1 MAPMTPENSKQAKK
15 EKKLKKKLARD
26 EFPLKS
32 DMLLN
37 EIKGSIGRDPD
48 SSMRRIMLL
57 AQELR
62 DLVETMGEMFEYLTG
77 YAPHHKLLWEKVKEI
92 RGMAKWVMHPIPP
105 DAMVDLGFL
114 KALQEQT
121 SVTPSHNATD
131 GARKR
136 EWGGGGEPEGGRIAV
151 AQTNISAAKAKAK
164 TTREDQGGDADR
176 ESGGASKENR
186 NEKQKGKGK
195 GKKKVTM
202 KIWGQDRYDDV
213 SPPAAELV
221 DGVFNIP
228 AFENEGLFPL
238 VLSPSPTP
246 ESWMES
252 SEGGRQPSREIDGSD
267 LETLEETPKD
277 GSSDEDGD
285 WMSEGP
291 SNEDGESQ
299 DCKMVRSDKDNGK
312 TASLA
317 LSRKHATLSQVHNEE
332 STDSDGGEEQGSGNE
347 MVAPESTNLKRKRE
361 GPSPEKEKKRVKF
374 DTLPP
379 WPMAS
384 TPCNHCVT
392 RHEPCQS
399 RQTGTCTNCQTR
411 KVKCQNTSVEEEVR
425 WGMIVYAARMAMKR
439 GRRQRTQPPTH
450 RVIDKAAVKG
460 NRRDGNG
467 PNAMEKEQ
475 ANMASVRNDSPTPI
489 TTRSQTR
496 RTGQSTAGDH
506 QVGRVEEMLAVGRE
520 SLLNRKMKAVPRAK
534 TQRLPA
540 KSAGDP
546 AFPSDATISMYTP
559 SGVSIGEW
567 VKDQSVHR
575 SVDVT
580 RTSGAA
586 NTQPPAA
593 SSVEGEIDILRKTAA
608 FLQREVAR
616 MNAKLETLSILG
628 GFDSRENLDRVVG
641 EIDGKMSTQASQE
654 ERRMENQLAQ
664 KDTALLNTMGKMVE
678 RATQPLATDL
688 RSVMVLAKE
697 TSGLLENHRKTTVD
711 RALVETE
718 AMLKKRVGTA
728 VSDAVSA
735 ERITVDERFSKLE
748 TLCEEAINLSHGRA
762 SIDKVREALE
772 DHKQWFIDEHQ
783 VDTKNMRQIAIDI
796 TQDAWNTKKPTI
808 RSMAKDSVQKVIDEK
823 LKPIEITIQDLRA
836 ELKATVGSSVA
847 GVPQGTIDSIVDK
860 SLHASFARLLAISHI
875 AEPLHNNPSVPNP
888 LSARFLQIESPGIL
902 RVSPT
907 NLPSTEPGTT
917 QGQLAEGHSDGVLK
931 DKL

>member
-1 MAPMTPENSKQAKK
+1 
-15 EKKLKKKLARD
+15 
-26 EFPLKS
+26 
-32 DMLLN
+32 
-37 EIKGSIGRDPD
+37 
-48 SSMRRIMLL
+48 MRRIMLL

-62 DLVETMGEMFEYLTG
+62 DLVETMGETFEYLTG
-77 YAPHHKLLWEKVKEI
+77 YAPHHKLLWEKVKEV
-92 RGMAKWVMHPIPP
+92 RGMAKWVMRPIPL

-131 GARKR
+131 GDRKR
-136 EWGGGGEPEGGRIAV
+136 ERGGGGEPEGGHTAV
-151 AQTNISAAKAKAK
+151 VQTYISAAKAKAK
-164 TTREDQGGDADR
+164 TSEEIKGEIPIG
-176 ESGGASKENR
+176 
-186 NEKQKGKGK
+186 KQKGKGK

-202 KIWGQDRYDDV
+202 KIRGQGHYDEV
-213 SPPAAELV
+213 SRPAAELP
-221 DGVFNIP
+221 I
-228 AFENEGLFPL
+228 A
-238 VLSPSPTP
+238 TT

-252 SEGGRQPSREIDGSD
+252 SEGGRQPSREIYSSD
-267 LETLEETPKD
+267 LETQEATPKD

-285 WMSEGP
+285 WMLEGP

-299 DCKMVRSDKDNGK
+299 DCEKDDGK
-312 TASLA
+312 TASLS
-317 LSRKHATLSQVHNEE
+317 LSRKCGTSSQVDNEE
-332 STDSDGGEEQGSGNE
+332 TTDSDGGEEQGSGDV
-347 MVAPESTNLKRKRE
+347 MVAPESANLKRKRE

-384 TPCNHCVT
+384 TPCSHCVT
-392 RHEPCQS
+392 RREPCQS

-411 KVKCQNTSVEEEVR
+411 KVKCQN
-425 WGMIVYAARMAMKR
+425 
-439 GRRQRTQPPTH
+439 
-450 RVIDKAAVKG
+450 
-460 NRRDGNG
+460 
-467 PNAMEKEQ
+467 MEKEQ

-496 RTGQSTAGDH
+496 RTGQSTAGDR
-506 QVGRVEEMLAVGRE
+506 QVGMVKETLAVGQE
-520 SLLNRKMKAVPRAK
+520 SLLNRKRKAVPLPK

-540 KSAGDP
+540 KSAGGP

-567 VKDQSVHR
+567 VKGQSSQG
-575 SVDVT
+575 SVEVT
-580 RTSGAA
+580 RTSGVA
-586 NTQPPAA
+586 NNQPTAA
-593 SSVEGEIDILRKTAA
+593 SSVEGKIDILRKTAA

-628 GFDSRENLDRVVG
+628 GFDSRESSFVRQRDLDRVV
-641 EIDGKMSTQASQE
+641 EESNAKLSTRASQE

-664 KDTALLNTMGKMVE
+664 RDTALLNTMGKMVE
-678 RATQPLATDL
+678 RATQPLVTDL
-688 RSVMVLAKE
+688 RSVTMLEKE
-697 TSGLLENHRKTTVD
+697 TRGLLENHRKTTVD
-711 RALVETE
+711 HALAETE
-718 AMLKKRVGTA
+718 AMLKRRVGTA
-728 VSDAVSA
+728 VSNAVSA
-735 ERITVDERFSKLE
+735 ERITVDERFSKLK
-748 TLCEEAINLSHGRA
+748 TVCEEAINLCHGRA
-762 SIDKVREALE
+762 STDEVREALE
-772 DHKQWFIDEHQ
+772 EQKQWFIDEHQ

-808 RSMAKDSVQKVIDEK
+808 RAMAKDSVQKVIDEK

-875 AEPLHNNPSVPNP
+875 AKPLHNNPSVPNP

-902 RVSPT
+902 RASPT
-907 NLPSTEPGTT
+907 NLLSTEPGTT